1 MKTPIQ
7 VIFFDA
13 AETLFQI
20 NGSVADIYLAHAVQH
35 GFRQTPGSQVSIAQA
50 FQRAFRD
57 APPPV
62 FSAADPIALKQCE
75 RLWWFDIVHNVFYR
89 VGMFDRFD
97 EFFEQVFQVFEDPR
111 SWVLFPETHSVL
123 TRLREEGFE
132 LGIVSNFDSRL
143 FPVMRGLGI
152 DRLFDTV
159 TIASLS
165 RAAKPASKIF
175 EIALEKHAI
184 DPDEAIHVGDSVR
197 DDMEGA
203 TKAGLTGVLLDRT
216 GRHQTS
222 GGHVIRTLEELLPL
236 VMAKPT

>member
-1 MKTPIQ
+1 MKTPIH

-13 AETLFQI
+13 AETLFHVK
-20 NGSVADIYLAHAVQH
+20 GSVAGIYLAHAVQH
-35 GFRQTPGSQVSIAQA
+35 GFRQTPDSQALIARA

-62 FSAADPIALKQCE
+62 FAATDPNELKQSE

-89 VGMFDRFD
+89 VGMFERFD
-97 EFFEQVFQVFEDPR
+97 AFFEQVFQVFEDPC
-111 SWVLFPETHSVL
+111 SWALFPETHAVL

-159 TIASLS
+159 TISSLAK
-165 RAAKPASKIF
+165 AAKPAPKIF
-175 EIALEKHAI
+175 EIALEKHVI
-184 DPDEAIHVGDSVR
+184 EPCEAMHVGDSIR
-197 DDMEGA
+197 DDVECA
-203 TKAGLTGVLLDRT
+203 AKAGLTGVLLDRA
-216 GRHQTS
+216 GHSQAS
-222 GGHVIRTLEELLPL
+222 GGIVIKTLEEILPL
-236 VMAKPT
+236 VMA